1 MNDLY
6 CWETKFKSCCYSERL
21 LTKLLLLNETA
32 KQKIDILEIKKAIY
46 YARKYH
52 GSQKRQSGE
61 PYYSHPLDVAYMVAD
76 HRLTTD
82 VLVTCILH
90 DTIEDTVL
98 TKEMITTIFDSS
110 IANQVEDLTRIKKD
124 RKISSAEMVELLWQ
138 QKKGELL
145 LIKYFDR
152 LHNMQTISAK
162 SPKKIKQITEETLKE
177 FIILG
182 IWLGTIIPE
191 MVEMENFTTKLCYK
205 YLSIK
210 FRLLKNQKTFGEDSF
225 QLVFPDFQNDLIL

>member
-32 KQKIDILEIKKAIY
+32 KQKIDILKIKKAIY

-61 PYYSHPLDVAYMVAD
+61 AYYSHPLDVAYMVAD

-98 TKEMITTIFDSS
+98 TKEMITTIFDSR

-152 LHNMQTISAK
+152 LHNMQTISA
-162 SPKKIKQITEETLKE
+162 S
-177 FIILG
+177 
-182 IWLGTIIPE
+182 
-191 MVEMENFTTKLCYK
+191 N
-205 YLSIK
+205 SK
-210 FRLLKNQKTFGEDSF
+210 FGKN
-225 QLVFPDFQNDLIL
+225 